1 MNATKRMR
9 RTAAVT
15 IAVAAASLSFA
26 AAQTSAT
33 TVPSD
38 DSATGAPAGDCDWVD
53 PAAVADLPIH
63 EAAAELDELST
74 FTAAIEASSLVDQ
87 LAGGGPF
94 TIFAPSN
101 AAMSE
106 IPTNVLDSMLADVDL
121 LDSILGYHVVVG
133 EALGAED
140 LAAAGTV
147 DTPSGSLTL
156 TADGDVL
163 VVNDGAATVTCSGI
177 VTANAV
183 VHVIDHV
190 LQPADV
196 TSCPGG
202 SSVPGSSTPDGS
214 VPMASAPAS
223 STPGS
228 SIPC

>member
-1 MNATKRMR
+1 MNATLRMR

-15 IAVAAASLSFA
+15 IVVAAASLTFA

-38 DSATGAPAGDCDWVD
+38 DTATGGAPAGDCDWVD
-53 PAAVADLPIH
+53 PAAVADLPVH

-87 LAGGGPF
+87 LAGDGPF

-121 LDSILGYHVVVG
+121 LDSILSYHVVVG
-133 EALGAED
+133 ESLGADE

-147 DTPSGSLTL
+147 ETPSGSLTL
-156 TADGDVL
+156 TVDGDVL

-214 VPMASAPAS
+214 VPAS
-223 STPGS
+223 STPRS
-228 SIPC
+228 SVPC

>member
-1 MNATKRMR
+1 MNATRRMR

-15 IAVAAASLSFA
+15 IVVAAASLTFV
-26 AAQTSAT
+26 AAQTSAS

-38 DSATGAPAGDCDWVD
+38 DTAAGDAPAGDCDWVD
-53 PAAVADLPIH
+53 PAAVADLNVH

-87 LAGGGPF
+87 LAGDGPF

-106 IPTNVLDSMLADVDL
+106 IPTNVLDSMLADIDL
-121 LDSILGYHVVVG
+121 LDSILSYHVVVG
-133 EALGAED
+133 EALGADE
-140 LAAAGTV
+140 LVAAGTV
-147 DTPSGSLTL
+147 ATLNGSLTL

-183 VHVIDHV
+183 IHVIDHV
-190 LQPADV
+190 LQPADIAG
-196 TSCPGG
+196 CPGG
-202 SSVPGSSTPDGS
+202 SSVPGSSTPGAS
-214 VPMASAPAS
+214 VPDSSTPAS
-223 STPGS
+223 SV
-228 SIPC
+228 PC

>member
-9 RTAAVT
+9 RTTAVT
-15 IAVAAASLSFA
+15 IVVAAASLTFV

-38 DSATGAPAGDCDWVD
+38 DTAAGDAPAGDCDWVD
-53 PAAVADLPIH
+53 PAAVADLNVH

-87 LAGGGPF
+87 LAGDGPF

-106 IPTNVLDSMLADVDL
+106 IPTNVLDSMLADIDL
-121 LDSILGYHVVVG
+121 LDSILSYHVVVG
-133 EALGAED
+133 EALGADE

-147 DTPSGSLTL
+147 ATLNGPLTL

-183 VHVIDHV
+183 IHVIDHV
-190 LQPADV
+190 LQPADIAG
-196 TSCPGG
+196 CPGG
-202 SSVPGSSTPDGS
+202 SSVPGSSTPGAS
-214 VPMASAPAS
+214 VPDS

-228 SIPC
+228 SVPC